1 MLKIIKDKDPIW
13 DTDKFDVI
21 LIGTSIY
28 NQLNGGF
35 QSKMKYKYPMVDE
48 KNRETKYADFS
59 KLGTRIT
66 INNTPII
73 SLMYICGYPRPNID
87 TVDYDSL
94 TKCLLTA
101 NAEFRGKKVMA
112 TILGSS
118 QFDGN
123 GDKDK
128 CLKIIEDSTKD
139 LDITLYDYEQKKRA
153 DEIREQKMYLKSLQY
168 TDIEKYN
175 KLKNVFDLYL
185 KKLYLNGYKNSE
197 KRKNH
202 CTRK

>member
-66 INNTPII
+66 INDTPVI

-185 KKLYLNGYKNSE
+185 KKLYLNG
-197 KRKNH
+197 
-202 CTRK
+202 

>member
-13 DTDKFDVI
+13 ETDNFDVI
-21 LIGTSIY
+21 VSGTSIY
-28 NQLNGGF
+28 NQLNGRF
-35 QSKMKYKYPMVDE
+35 QSKIKYKYPIVDE

-66 INNTPII
+66 INDTPII

-101 NAEFRGKKVMA
+101 NAEFRGKKIMA
-112 TILGSS
+112 TIIGSS

-128 CLKIIEDSTKD
+128 CLKIIKDSTKD
-139 LDITLYDYEQKKRA
+139 LDITLYDYEQKKRI

-185 KKLYLNGYKNSE
+185 KKLYLNG
-197 KRKNH
+197 
-202 CTRK
+202 

>member
-13 DTDKFDVI
+13 ETDKFDVI

-35 QSKMKYKYPMVDE
+35 QSKMKYKYPIVDE

-66 INNTPII
+66 INDTPII

-112 TILGSS
+112 TIIGSS

-139 LDITLYDYEQKKRA
+139 LDITLYDYDQKKRA

-185 KKLYLNGYKNSE
+185 KKLYLNG
-197 KRKNH
+197 
-202 CTRK
+202 

>member
-13 DTDKFDVI
+13 ETDKFDVI

-35 QSKMKYKYPMVDE
+35 QSKIKYKYPIVDE

-66 INNTPII
+66 INDTPTI

-101 NAEFRGKKVMA
+101 NAEFRGKKVLT

-128 CLKIIEDSTKD
+128 CLKIIKDSTKD
-139 LDITLYDYEQKKRA
+139 LDITLYDYEQKKRL

-175 KLKNVFDLYL
+175 KLKDVFDLYL
-185 KKLYLNGYKNSE
+185 KKLYLNG
-197 KRKNH
+197 
-202 CTRK
+202 

>member
-66 INNTPII
+66 INDTPII

-112 TILGSS
+112 TIIGSS

-128 CLKIIEDSTKD
+128 CLKIIEDTTKD

-185 KKLYLNGYKNSE
+185 KKLYLNG
-197 KRKNH
+197 
-202 CTRK
+202 

>member
-13 DTDKFDVI
+13 ETDNFDVI

-35 QSKMKYKYPMVDE
+35 QSKIKYKYPIVDE

-66 INNTPII
+66 INDTPII

-101 NAEFRGKKVMA
+101 NAEFRGKKIMA
-112 TILGSS
+112 TIIGSS

-128 CLKIIEDSTKD
+128 CLKIIKESTKD
-139 LDITLYDYEQKKRA
+139 LDITLYDYEQKKRI

-185 KKLYLNGYKNSE
+185 KKLYLNG
-197 KRKNH
+197 
-202 CTRK
+202 

>member
-13 DTDKFDVI
+13 ETDKFDVI

-35 QSKMKYKYPMVDE
+35 QSKIKYKYPIVDE
-48 KNRETKYADFS
+48 KNRDTKYADFS

-66 INNTPII
+66 INDTPTI

-101 NAEFRGKKVMA
+101 NAEFRGKKVLT

-128 CLKIIEDSTKD
+128 CLKIIKDSTKD

-175 KLKNVFDLYL
+175 KLKDVFDLYL
-185 KKLYLNGYKNSE
+185 KKLYLNG
-197 KRKNH
+197 
-202 CTRK
+202 

>member
-13 DTDKFDVI
+13 ETDNFDVI

-35 QSKMKYKYPMVDE
+35 QSKIKYKYPIVDE
-48 KNRETKYADFS
+48 KNRETIYADFS

-66 INNTPII
+66 INDTPII

-101 NAEFRGKKVMA
+101 NAEFRGKKIMA
-112 TILGSS
+112 TIIGSS

-128 CLKIIEDSTKD
+128 CLKIIKDSTKD
-139 LDITLYDYEQKKRA
+139 LDITLYDYEQKKRI

-185 KKLYLNGYKNSE
+185 KKLYLNG
-197 KRKNH
+197 
-202 CTRK
+202 

>member
-1 MLKIIKDKDPIW
+1 
-13 DTDKFDVI
+13 
-21 LIGTSIY
+21 
-28 NQLNGGF
+28 
-35 QSKMKYKYPMVDE
+35 
-48 KNRETKYADFS
+48 
-59 KLGTRIT
+59 
-66 INNTPII
+66 
-73 SLMYICGYPRPNID
+73 
-87 TVDYDSL
+87 
-94 TKCLLTA
+94 
-101 NAEFRGKKVMA
+101 MA

-128 CLKIIEDSTKD
+128 CLKIIEGSTKD

-185 KKLYLNGYKNSE
+185 KKLYLNG
-197 KRKNH
+197 
-202 CTRK
+202 

>member
-13 DTDKFDVI
+13 ETDKFDVI

-35 QSKMKYKYPMVDE
+35 QSKIKYKYPIVDE

-66 INNTPII
+66 INDTPTI
-73 SLMYICGYPRPNID
+73 SLMYICGYPRPHID

-101 NAEFRGKKVMA
+101 NAEFRGKKVLT

-128 CLKIIEDSTKD
+128 CLKIIKDSTKD

-175 KLKNVFDLYL
+175 KLKDVFDLYL
-185 KKLYLNGYKNSE
+185 KKLYLNG
-197 KRKNH
+197 
-202 CTRK
+202 

>member
-13 DTDKFDVI
+13 ETDKFDVI

-35 QSKMKYKYPMVDE
+35 QSKMKYKYPIVDE

-66 INNTPII
+66 INDTPII

-128 CLKIIEDSTKD
+128 CLKIIEGSTKD
-139 LDITLYDYEQKKRA
+139 LDITLYDYEKKKRA

-175 KLKNVFDLYL
+175 KLKDVFDLYL
-185 KKLYLNGYKNSE
+185 KKLYLNG
-197 KRKNH
+197 
-202 CTRK
+202 

>member
-13 DTDKFDVI
+13 ETDNFDVI

-35 QSKMKYKYPMVDE
+35 QSKIKYKYPIVDE

-94 TKCLLTA
+94 RKCLLTA
-101 NAEFRGKKVMA
+101 NAEFRGKKVVA

-185 KKLYLNGYKNSE
+185 KKLYLNG
-197 KRKNH
+197 
-202 CTRK
+202 

>member
-35 QSKMKYKYPMVDE
+35 QSKMKYKYPMIDE

-66 INNTPII
+66 INDTPII

-112 TILGSS
+112 TIIGSS

-185 KKLYLNGYKNSE
+185 KKLYLNG
-197 KRKNH
+197 
-202 CTRK
+202 

>member
-1 MLKIIKDKDPIW
+1 MLKISKDKDPIW
-13 DTDKFDVI
+13 ETDNFDVI
-21 LIGTSIY
+21 LSGTSIY

-35 QSKMKYKYPMVDE
+35 QSKIKYKYPIVDE

-153 DEIREQKMYLKSLQY
+153 DEINEQKMYLKSLQY

-185 KKLYLNGYKNSE
+185 KKLYLNG
-197 KRKNH
+197 
-202 CTRK
+202 

>member
-13 DTDKFDVI
+13 ETDNFDVI

-28 NQLNGGF
+28 NQLDGGF
-35 QSKMKYKYPMVDE
+35 QSKIKYKYPIVDE

-66 INNTPII
+66 INDTPII

-101 NAEFRGKKVMA
+101 NAEFRGKKIMA
-112 TILGSS
+112 TIIGSS

-128 CLKIIEDSTKD
+128 CLKIIKDSTKD
-139 LDITLYDYEQKKRA
+139 LDITLYDYEQKKRI

-185 KKLYLNGYKNSE
+185 KKLYLNG
-197 KRKNH
+197 
-202 CTRK
+202 

>member
-13 DTDKFDVI
+13 ETDNFDVI

-35 QSKMKYKYPMVDE
+35 QSKIKYKYPIVDE

-66 INNTPII
+66 INDTPII

-101 NAEFRGKKVMA
+101 NAEFRGKKIMA
-112 TILGSS
+112 TIIGSS

-128 CLKIIEDSTKD
+128 CLKIIKDSTKD

-175 KLKNVFDLYL
+175 KLKNVFDSYL
-185 KKLYLNGYKNSE
+185 KKLYLNG
-197 KRKNH
+197 
-202 CTRK
+202 

>member
-13 DTDKFDVI
+13 ETDKFDVI

-66 INNTPII
+66 INDTPVI

-139 LDITLYDYEQKKRA
+139 LDITLYDYEQKKRI

-185 KKLYLNGYKNSE
+185 KKLYLNG
-197 KRKNH
+197 
-202 CTRK
+202 

>member
-13 DTDKFDVI
+13 ETDNFDVI

-35 QSKMKYKYPMVDE
+35 QSKIKYKYPIVDE

-66 INNTPII
+66 INDTPII

-185 KKLYLNGYKNSE
+185 KKLYLNG
-197 KRKNH
+197 
-202 CTRK
+202 

>member
-13 DTDKFDVI
+13 ETDNFDVI

-35 QSKMKYKYPMVDE
+35 QSKIKYKYPIVDE

-66 INNTPII
+66 INDTPII

-128 CLKIIEDSTKD
+128 CLKIIEDTTKD

-175 KLKNVFDLYL
+175 KLKDVFDLYL
-185 KKLYLNGYKNSE
+185 KKLYLNG
-197 KRKNH
+197 
-202 CTRK
+202 

>member
-35 QSKMKYKYPMVDE
+35 QSKMKYKYPIVDE

-66 INNTPII
+66 INDTPII

-101 NAEFRGKKVMA
+101 NAEFRGKKIMA

-175 KLKNVFDLYL
+175 KLKDVFDLYL
-185 KKLYLNGYKNSE
+185 KKLYLNG
-197 KRKNH
+197 
-202 CTRK
+202 

>member
-13 DTDKFDVI
+13 ETDNFDVI

-28 NQLNGGF
+28 NQLNGGV
-35 QSKMKYKYPMVDE
+35 QSKIKYKYPIVDE

-66 INNTPII
+66 INDTPII

-101 NAEFRGKKVMA
+101 NAEFRGKKIMA
-112 TILGSS
+112 TIIGSS

-128 CLKIIEDSTKD
+128 CLKIIKDSTKD
-139 LDITLYDYEQKKRA
+139 LDITLYDYEQKKRI

-185 KKLYLNGYKNSE
+185 KKLYLNG
-197 KRKNH
+197 
-202 CTRK
+202 

>member
-13 DTDKFDVI
+13 ETDKFDVI

-35 QSKMKYKYPMVDE
+35 QSKMKYKYPIVDE

-128 CLKIIEDSTKD
+128 CLKIIKDSTKD

-185 KKLYLNGYKNSE
+185 KKLYLNG
-197 KRKNH
+197 
-202 CTRK
+202 

>member
-13 DTDKFDVI
+13 ETDKFDVI

-35 QSKMKYKYPMVDE
+35 QSKMKYKYPIVDE

-66 INNTPII
+66 INDTPII

-128 CLKIIEDSTKD
+128 CLKIIEGSTKD

-185 KKLYLNGYKNSE
+185 KKLYLNG
-197 KRKNH
+197 
-202 CTRK
+202 

>member
-13 DTDKFDVI
+13 ETDKFDVI

-35 QSKMKYKYPMVDE
+35 QSKMKYKYPIVDE

-66 INNTPII
+66 INDTPII

-128 CLKIIEDSTKD
+128 CLKIIEGSTKD
-139 LDITLYDYEQKKRA
+139 LDITLYDYKQKKRA

-185 KKLYLNGYKNSE
+185 KKLYLNG
-197 KRKNH
+197 
-202 CTRK
+202 

>member
-66 INNTPII
+66 INDTPII

-112 TILGSS
+112 TIIGSS

-185 KKLYLNGYKNSE
+185 KKLYLNG
-197 KRKNH
+197 
-202 CTRK
+202 

>member
-13 DTDKFDVI
+13 ETDNFDVI

-35 QSKMKYKYPMVDE
+35 QSKIKYKYPIVDE

-66 INNTPII
+66 INDTPII

-101 NAEFRGKKVMA
+101 NAEFRGKKIMA
-112 TILGSS
+112 TIIGYS

-128 CLKIIEDSTKD
+128 CLKIIKDSTKD
-139 LDITLYDYEQKKRA
+139 LDITLYDYEQKKRI

-185 KKLYLNGYKNSE
+185 KKLYLNG
-197 KRKNH
+197 
-202 CTRK
+202 

>member
-13 DTDKFDVI
+13 ETDKFDVI

-35 QSKMKYKYPMVDE
+35 QSKIKYKYPIVDE

-66 INNTPII
+66 INDTPTI

-101 NAEFRGKKVMA
+101 NAEFRGKKVLT

-128 CLKIIEDSTKD
+128 CLKIIKDSTKD

-185 KKLYLNGYKNSE
+185 KKLYLNG
-197 KRKNH
+197 
-202 CTRK
+202 

>member
-35 QSKMKYKYPMVDE
+35 QSKMKYKYPIVDE

-66 INNTPII
+66 INDTPII

-101 NAEFRGKKVMA
+101 NAEFRGKRVMA

-128 CLKIIEDSTKD
+128 CLKIIEDTTKD

-185 KKLYLNGYKNSE
+185 KKLYLNG
-197 KRKNH
+197 
-202 CTRK
+202 

>member
-35 QSKMKYKYPMVDE
+35 QSKMKYKYPIVDE

-112 TILGSS
+112 TIIGSS

-175 KLKNVFDLYL
+175 KLKDVFDLYL
-185 KKLYLNGYKNSE
+185 KKLYLNG
-197 KRKNH
+197 
-202 CTRK
+202 

>member
-13 DTDKFDVI
+13 ETDKFDVI

-35 QSKMKYKYPMVDE
+35 QSKMKYKYPIVDE

-66 INNTPII
+66 INDTPII

-185 KKLYLNGYKNSE
+185 KKLYLNG
-197 KRKNH
+197 
-202 CTRK
+202 

>member
-13 DTDKFDVI
+13 ETDNFDVI

-35 QSKMKYKYPMVDE
+35 QSKIKYKYPIVDE

-66 INNTPII
+66 INDTPII

-101 NAEFRGKKVMA
+101 NAEFRGKKIMA
-112 TILGSS
+112 TIIGSS

-128 CLKIIEDSTKD
+128 CLKIIKDSTKN
-139 LDITLYDYEQKKRA
+139 LDITLYDYEQKKRI

-185 KKLYLNGYKNSE
+185 KKLYLNG
-197 KRKNH
+197 
-202 CTRK
+202 

>member
-13 DTDKFDVI
+13 ETDNFDVI

-35 QSKMKYKYPMVDE
+35 QSKIKYKYPIVDE

-66 INNTPII
+66 INDTPII

-101 NAEFRGKKVMA
+101 KAEFRGKKIMT
-112 TILGSS
+112 TIIGSS

-128 CLKIIEDSTKD
+128 CLKIIKDSTKD
-139 LDITLYDYEQKKRA
+139 LDITLYDYEQKKRI

-185 KKLYLNGYKNSE
+185 KKLYLNG
-197 KRKNH
+197 
-202 CTRK
+202 

>member
-13 DTDKFDVI
+13 ETDKFDVI

-66 INNTPII
+66 INDTPVI
-73 SLMYICGYPRPNID
+73 SLMYICGYPRPNTD

-112 TILGSS
+112 TIIGSS

-185 KKLYLNGYKNSE
+185 KKLYLNG
-197 KRKNH
+197 
-202 CTRK
+202 

>member
-13 DTDKFDVI
+13 ETDKFDVI

-35 QSKMKYKYPMVDE
+35 QSKIKYKYPIVDE

-66 INNTPII
+66 INDTPTI

-112 TILGSS
+112 TIIGSS

-185 KKLYLNGYKNSE
+185 KKLYLNG
-197 KRKNH
+197 
-202 CTRK
+202 

>member
-13 DTDKFDVI
+13 ETDKFDVI

-66 INNTPII
+66 INDTPII

-112 TILGSS
+112 TIIGSS

-185 KKLYLNGYKNSE
+185 KKLYLNG
-197 KRKNH
+197 
-202 CTRK
+202 

>member
-13 DTDKFDVI
+13 ETDNFDVI

-35 QSKMKYKYPMVDE
+35 QSKIKYKYPIVDE

-66 INNTPII
+66 INDTPTI

-101 NAEFRGKKVMA
+101 NAEFRGKKVLT

-128 CLKIIEDSTKD
+128 CLKIIKDSTKD
-139 LDITLYDYEQKKRA
+139 LDIILYDYEQKKRA

-175 KLKNVFDLYL
+175 KLKDVFDLYL
-185 KKLYLNGYKNSE
+185 KKLYLNG
-197 KRKNH
+197 
-202 CTRK
+202 

>member
-13 DTDKFDVI
+13 ETDNFDVI

-35 QSKMKYKYPMVDE
+35 QSKIKYKYPIVDE

-101 NAEFRGKKVMA
+101 NAEFRGKKIMA
-112 TILGSS
+112 TIIGSS

-128 CLKIIEDSTKD
+128 CLKIIKDSTKD
-139 LDITLYDYEQKKRA
+139 LDITLYDYEQKKRI

-185 KKLYLNGYKNSE
+185 KKLYLNG
-197 KRKNH
+197 
-202 CTRK
+202 

>member
-66 INNTPII
+66 INDTPVI

-101 NAEFRGKKVMA
+101 NAEFRGKRVMA

-185 KKLYLNGYKNSE
+185 KKLYLNG
-197 KRKNH
+197 
-202 CTRK
+202 

>member
-13 DTDKFDVI
+13 DTDNFDVI

-66 INNTPII
+66 INDIPII

-185 KKLYLNGYKNSE
+185 KKLYLNG
-197 KRKNH
+197 
-202 CTRK
+202 